1 MCVNRGSINNSYV
14 INQLMKRSVLMSVTL
29 ETIKEL
35 AISKGF
41 DVVGVTNADNFE
53 RDEIEALKR
62 IRDGHMDGYS
72 WYNEERVKKMNR
84 PSELLEDAQS
94 IISLAC
100 SYLGDSA
107 DSSDTLNG
115 RIARYSWGD
124 DYHRVLKKR
133 IADFCADLSELVDIE
148 LKLRIFVDD
157 GPMNDRAAA
166 RRSGV
171 GWVGK
176 NTNILTPSHGSW
188 VLLGQVITNLP
199 LPSDLPL
206 KKSCGNCV
214 RCIDDCPT
222 GAIVAPYVIDNK
234 RCISYLTIELK
245 GVIPRDLRPLMG
257 DWIFGCDICQD
268 VCPVNL
274 KALPGH
280 LEEFKQRNGFS
291 TPELVPILEMDQVTF
306 SDRYKNSP
314 IKRTKL
320 VGLQRN
326 ACVALGNNGDKKA
339 ILPLSKALCSSEE
352 SVVRLH
358 AAWAIGRIGG
368 REAATVLERA
378 GDSESDAA
386 VLEEIILSLEEL
398 SLIHI

>member
-176 NTNILTPSHGSW
+176 NTNILTPSHGAW

-234 RCISYLTIELK
+234 RCISYLTIELR

-326 ACVALGNNGDKKA
+326 ACVALGNNGDEKA
-339 ILPLSKALCSSEE
+339 ILPLSKVLCSSEE
-352 SVVRLH
+352 SLVRLH

-378 GDSESDAA
+378 RDSERDTG
-386 VLEEIILSLEEL
+386 VLEEINLSLEEI
-398 SLIHI
+398 SI

>member
-234 RCISYLTIELK
+234 RCISYLTIELR

-352 SVVRLH
+352 SIVRLH

-378 GDSESDAA
+378 RDSESDAE
-386 VLEEIILSLEEL
+386 VLEEIILSLEEI
-398 SLIHI
+398 SI

>member
-1 MCVNRGSINNSYV
+1 
-14 INQLMKRSVLMSVTL
+14 MSVTL

-41 DVVGVTNADNFE
+41 DVVGVTNADNFD
-53 RDEIEALKR
+53 RDELEALKR

-84 PSELLEDAQS
+84 PNELLEDAQS

-107 DSSDTLNG
+107 DSSHTLNG
-115 RIARYSWGD
+115 RVARYSWGD
-124 DYHRVLKKR
+124 DYHKVLKER

-280 LEEFKQRNGFS
+280 LDEFKQRNGFS
-291 TPELVPILEMDQVTF
+291 TPDLVPILEMDQMTF

-326 ACVALGNNGDKKA
+326 ACIALGNNGDEKA
-339 ILPLSKALCSSEE
+339 ILPLSKVLCSSEE
-352 SVVRLH
+352 SLVRLH

-378 GDSESDAA
+378 RDSERDNG
-386 VLEEIILSLEEL
+386 VLDEINLSLEEI
-398 SLIHI
+398 SI

>member
-53 RDEIEALKR
+53 SDEIEALKR

-234 RCISYLTIELK
+234 RCISYLTIELR

-339 ILPLSKALCSSEE
+339 ISPLSKALCSSEE

-386 VLEEIILSLEEL
+386 VLEEIILSLEEI
-398 SLIHI
+398 SI

>member
-1 MCVNRGSINNSYV
+1 MCVNRGSINNSYA

-222 GAIVAPYVIDNK
+222 GSIVAPYVIDNK
-234 RCISYLTIELK
+234 RCISYLTIELR

-326 ACVALGNNGDKKA
+326 ACVALGNNGDEKA

-352 SVVRLH
+352 SIVRLH

-378 GDSESDAA
+378 RDSESDAE
-386 VLEEIILSLEEL
+386 VLEEIILSLEEI
-398 SLIHI
+398 SI